1 MKRSLIIFGIVFLLV
16 ISIAY
21 AGVLNYYGKIE
32 GIANVQPP
40 LFITD
45 YSNIS
50 SGWKRLNINTFPE
63 AIGEVSFTDTNAF
76 VFHTDA
82 LGITSF
88 YPAHWK
94 FHVTAKVNSPP
105 QTLYLELWEVDPNG
119 GSIKSKKC
127 EANVTLDST
136 DYKTYTATCTLGEI
150 SLNPSYGLGYRLM
163 GAGGPSVIYTIEVGK
178 KECKK
183 IGWEEVCYNIPTTL
197 IEVIPQD

>member
-1 MKRSLIIFGIVFLLV
+1 MFGIAFLLV
-16 ISIAY
+16 ASIAY

-32 GIANVQPP
+32 GTVSVQPP
-40 LFITD
+40 VFIAD
-45 YSNIS
+45 YSDMP

-88 YPAHWK
+88 YPAHWR

-105 QTLYLELWEVDPNG
+105 QTLYLELWEVDPND

-127 EANVTLDST
+127 EANVTLDSAE
-136 DYKTYTATCTLGEI
+136 YKTYTATCTSGEI

-163 GAGGPSVIYTIEVGK
+163 GAGGPSVTYTIKVGE
-178 KECKK
+178 KECEE
-183 IGWEEVCYNIPTTL
+183 IGGKEVCYNIPTTL